1 MIIFIILMLSM
12 FCHIIQYFHGIFVFF
27 QFCIDL
33 VLVVAVAAV
42 AAAAFSYS
50 HVFLYSYEAL
60 LCQRK
65 IKFIAIIF
73 TTTK

>member
-27 QFCIDL
+27 QFCINL
-33 VLVVAVAAV
+33 VLVVTVA

>member
-1 MIIFIILMLSM
+1 M

-27 QFCIDL
+27 QFCINL
-33 VLVVAVAAV
+33 VLVVTVA